1 MSEPHE
7 QPETAADL
15 HAAAPVDFP
24 APAPA
29 EDEENLEFKPAVI
42 YTAAGLLACAAIG
55 LLASFYWLGHRQGFA
70 AGIASEQVAEKLN
83 HTAAANLNRFMQL
96 NAADDAE
103 LQTLAAAPEAGFA
116 WIQDA
121 AIRREAQWQLA
132 CILLSRGMADSA
144 EPLLKK
150 LFSDAP
156 QEALWAHRAAETGDS
171 LLPAHAAQEAAEWYR
186 RAANDFA
193 ALGKGAENLTALE
206 HYFAALGATP
216 QGFARPE
223 AAEALLKETENRPE
237 ARALRAALRLH
248 LALLY
253 RGRGDETAAVAALR
267 SVTDAL
273 APGNAPAADLTPA
286 EQVCCGTAYAEQ
298 GNIEAALPL
307 LTQGEARLGRSTTD
321 ALWRLMALRR
331 TASALMQQ
339 SGDVNGALSQL
350 HRAEGLADHLLPA
363 DHAFHACLAEQRGWL
378 LLLSQDEEAALASF
392 TRAADAP
399 HDAVTAMQAMEG
411 AGRCLLALNR
421 AEEAE
426 KVLQRCAALRGKQAP
441 ADKAGAGRVTLLL
454 AQALDHRGQTAEA
467 AGLYGKA
474 AQLLTEAGEAE
485 SANLLTAL
493 LGCGYAM
500 EQLHRWNEGREVW
513 ERITPLV
520 KDIPDR
526 REEAR
531 THLNECRRHS
541 HLPSVV
547 ASHDMQATA
556 EAAAADAAAEAE
568 EAEDDDEEESAAKAP

>member
-15 HAAAPVDFP
+15 HAAGPVDISAPV
-24 APAPA
+24 PA
-29 EDEENLEFKPAVI
+29 EGEENLEFKPAVI
-42 YTAAGLLACAAIG
+42 YTAAGLLACAALG

-70 AGIASEQVAEKLN
+70 AGIASEQVAENLN
-83 HTAAANLNRFMQL
+83 RSAAANLNRFMQL
-96 NAADDAE
+96 NTADDAE
-103 LQTLAAAPEAGFA
+103 LQELAAAPEAGFA

-132 CILLSRGMADSA
+132 TVILSRGMADSA

-150 LFSDAP
+150 LFAEVP
-156 QEALWAHRAAETGDS
+156 QEALWARRAAETGDA
-171 LLPAHAAQEAAEWYR
+171 LLAARAAQEAADWYR
-186 RAANDFA
+186 RAADAFA

-223 AAEALLKETENRPE
+223 AAESLLKETENRPE

-253 RGRGDETAAVAALR
+253 RGRGDDAAAVAALR
-267 SVTDAL
+267 SVTESL
-273 APGNAPAADLTPA
+273 APGNTPAADLTPA

-298 GNIEAALPL
+298 GNVEAALPL
-307 LTQGEARLGRSTTD
+307 LTQGEAHLGRETTD

-331 TASALMQQ
+331 TASSLMQQ
-339 SGDVNGALSQL
+339 SGDVNGALALL

-378 LLLSQDEEAALASF
+378 LLLSQDEEAALDSF
-392 TRAADAP
+392 NRAAESP
-399 HDAVTAMQAMEG
+399 QDAVTAMQAMEG

-421 AEEAE
+421 AQEAE
-426 KVLQRCAALRGKQAP
+426 GILQRCAALRAKQAP
-441 ADKAGAGRVTLLL
+441 ADKAGAGRVALLL

-467 AGLYGKA
+467 AEMYGKA
-474 AQLLTEAGEAE
+474 AQQLTEAGAAE

-493 LGCGYAM
+493 LGRGYAM

-547 ASHDMQATA
+547 SPHDMQATA

-568 EAEDDDEEESAAKAP
+568 EADDEEESAAEAP